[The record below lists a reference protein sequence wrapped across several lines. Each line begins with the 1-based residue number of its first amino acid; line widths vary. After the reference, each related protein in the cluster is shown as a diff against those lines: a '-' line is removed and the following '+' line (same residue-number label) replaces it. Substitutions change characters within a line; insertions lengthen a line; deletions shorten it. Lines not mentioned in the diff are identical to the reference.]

1 MTSRTISYYLAAAV
15 LVLSIALAAGNWYLQ
30 PERAMAWGTAVL
42 VLGGMSLAL
51 LFVPRRSNDE
61 DARRHA
67 ADAIRSA
74 IVLAGLMMAF
84 SLAAKLATT
93 LGAFDGPDFSR
104 RATMVILAAFF
115 VFTGNALPKTLT
127 PLSAL
132 QCSGAKTQAFQRFA
146 GRTWVLTG
154 LAFAI
159 AWLVLPLDLAKPVS
173 IVLLMGGMLVVMA
186 QVLRLR
192 RTTSRH

>member
-1 MTSRTISYYLAAAV
+1 MTSKPISYYLAPALLA
-15 LVLSIALAAGNWYLQ
+15 LSIALAAGNWYLR

-51 LFVPRRSNDE
+51 LFVSRRSTDE
-61 DARRHA
+61 GALRDAG
-67 ADAIRSA
+67 DAIRRA
-74 IVLAGLMMAF
+74 IVFSGLIIGF
-84 SLAAKLATT
+84 SLAAKLATA
-93 LGAFDGPDFSR
+93 LGAFDGPDVSR
-104 RATMVILAAFF
+104 RVTMVMMGAFF

-132 QCSGAKTQAFQRFA
+132 QCSGAKNQAFQRFA
-146 GRTWVLTG
+146 GWTWVLTG

-173 IVLLMGGMLVVMA
+173 TAILMSGMFLVLA
-186 QVLRLR
+186 QVLRLVR
-192 RTTSRH
+192 RPRSC